1 MPDAGMLRGE
11 ALAEEAGGATLI
23 QSFPAADLPADPA
36 QRFGV
41 LFAAR
46 PRWQLAELQPYLA
59 GLRVRP
65 LRAGCPPPAVR
76 AWTSTAECAARCLPS
91 CQAHRLPG
99 TSSCTTSATWGLHRN
114 RLPRGAC
121 TATGC
126 HVGPAPQP
134 AATWGLHRNRLP
146 RGACTA
152 TGCHVGPA
160 PQPAATWGLHR
171 NRLLRPGV
179 KSPNPGADVRCE
191 CRQVPGRSTEA
202 LLLLYARTS
211 QEDRDAP
218 VFYSAR

>member
-134 AATWGLHRNRLP
+134 AATWGLHRNRL
-146 RGACTA
+146 
-152 TGCHVGPA
+152 
-160 PQPAATWGLHR
+160 
-171 NRLLRPGV
+171 LRPGV

>member
-1 MPDAGMLRGE
+1 VPDAGMLRGE

-134 AATWGLHRNRLP
+134 AATWGLHRNRL
-146 RGACTA
+146 
-152 TGCHVGPA
+152 
-160 PQPAATWGLHR
+160 
-171 NRLLRPGV
+171 LRPGV